1 MPQCGNETNTRLTL
15 CGTTNLRRGELW
27 LPTKHTLRLVIMTQ
41 VGGELHV
48 AREVESPLETGFED
62 EAQLQVGVAVEVLR
76 QTGFM
81 VVAPFQAGFV
91 VKVLLK
97 LKSLC

>member
-1 MPQCGNETNTRLTL
+1 M
-15 CGTTNLRRGELW
+15 
-27 LPTKHTLRLVIMTQ
+27 
-41 VGGELHV
+41 
-48 AREVESPLETGFED
+48 

-97 LKSLC
+97 LKSLCWVPMSELLKVVRIIFIHPFIEGVILIRLVLIVKNGK

>member
-1 MPQCGNETNTRLTL
+1 M
-15 CGTTNLRRGELW
+15 
-27 LPTKHTLRLVIMTQ
+27 
-41 VGGELHV
+41 
-48 AREVESPLETGFED
+48 

-81 VVAPFQAGFV
+81 VVVPFQAGFV